1 LDMCKKKAF
10 TLIELLVVIA
20 IIALL
25 MGILMPA
32 LQRVKSQA
40 KSVLCQTN
48 LKQWGT
54 IVNLYCDENDR
65 LMPDRSSADSSGQGR
80 WMYSMRHLY
89 SNVKELKLCPLVK
102 KSSTAA
108 GLAGSS
114 WWGSTFT
121 AWEVPDYD
129 AGGGREIGTFGSY
142 GINGYCYNTKLTL
155 MGFATVEQHWKTPDV
170 KNAASIPLFLDAM
183 FWTGWP
189 REINAPRAEPI
200 MEGTHVNDEDGM
212 QRYCLDRH
220 NGKIN
225 AVFFDFTVR
234 QVGLKE
240 LWTLNWHKGYNRNGP
255 WTKGGGITPNDWPYW
270 MKEMAD
276 Y

>member
-1 LDMCKKKAF
+1 MTNTRRGF

-65 LMPDRSSADSSGQGR
+65 VMPDRSLESGKGR

-89 SNVKELKLCPLVK
+89 SNVKDLKLCPLVK
-102 KSSTAA
+102 KSTIAA

-121 AWEVPDYD
+121 AWEIPDYD
-129 AGGGREIGTFGSY
+129 AGGGREVGTYGSY
-142 GINGYCYNTKLTL
+142 GINGYCYNTKMAL
-155 MGFATVEQHWKTPDV
+155 MGFAKEEQHWKTPDV
-170 KNAASIPLFLDAM
+170 KGAYDIPLMMDAM

-189 REINAPRAEPI
+189 RSINPPRDEPI
-200 MEGTHVNDEDGM
+200 LVGTHIGDEVGM

-220 NGKIN
+220 GGRIN

-240 LWTLNWHKGYNRNGP
+240 LWTLNWHKGYNRAGQ
-255 WTKGGGITPNDWPYW
+255 WTKAGGITPNDWPYW